1 MADIDSKTQQIKN
14 QLRKIDSQ
22 FQIVEKRREQ
32 NLREQQRTDKEITQL
47 EGKENQSEA
56 KKWKDQLELEEEAL
70 KNLTQNLEAKE
81 KESEE
86 QNIKIKKLET

>member
-32 NLREQQRTDKEITQL
+32 NLREQQRTDKEIAQL